1 MARRTDLAVEARE
14 LWQEQAGQT
23 TELAGVRARESKSR
37 GITTTVVEILDRR
50 GVRALQKPEGTYV
63 TMELEHGLLRD
74 QAGFARAAGK
84 LGKQLAAMV
93 PQSGPVLVVGLGNR
107 AVTPDALGPQMLD
120 HLLVTGHLCGRFPQF
135 RSVSAIAPGV
145 LGVTGLESVEVVR
158 GIVERTKPVC
168 VVAVDALA
176 SREPARICTAIQL
189 ADTGIIPGSGVHNS
203 RAAFDRQT
211 LGVPVVAVGVP
222 TVVDAVTLAEDLMEK
237 RGGRQVDFGP
247 LSLVVTPKD
256 IDAQIQRVSRLLGYG
271 ISMGLHRGMRMEE
284 IACLIC

>member
-1 MARRTDLAVEARE
+1 
-14 LWQEQAGQT
+14 
-23 TELAGVRARESKSR
+23 
-37 GITTTVVEILDRR
+37 
-50 GVRALQKPEGTYV
+50 
-63 TMELEHGLLRD
+63 
-74 QAGFARAAGK
+74 
-84 LGKQLAAMV
+84 
-93 PQSGPVLVVGLGNR
+93 
-107 AVTPDALGPQMLD
+107 
-120 HLLVTGHLCGRFPQF
+120 
-135 RSVSAIAPGV
+135 
-145 LGVTGLESVEVVR
+145 
-158 GIVERTKPVC
+158 